1 MAKNKKTSK
10 KDELLSKHF
19 DLMMDAAWCNRNI
32 VNEQKQLVKLNSELD
47 LLEVELNAMEEL
59 EDKSKSVLG
68 KLN

>member
-10 KDELLSKHF
+10 KDELLSKHLH
-19 DLMMDAAWCNRNI
+19 LMIDAAWCNRNI

-47 LLEVELNAMEEL
+47 LLEVELNAIEEL